1 MSLSDFERC
10 TPSEFSAVAGRW
22 RDHQDGLARR
32 GWERTR
38 FLAAVTLQP
47 YSRKPVRSEDVARF
61 PWDEGNSTSGG
72 APQGPPS
79 TRERMEEIA
88 ARVRRAGSG
97 TDAGHPRQRR
107 RS

>member
-32 GWERTR
+32 DWERTR
-38 FLAAVTLQP
+38 FLAAMTLQP
-47 YSRKPVRSEDVARF
+47 YSRKPVRPEDVARF
-61 PWDEGNSTSGG
+61 PWDDDRNSGG
-72 APQGPPS
+72 GTPQGPPS
-79 TRERMEEIA
+79 TRERMEEMA
-88 ARVRRAGSG
+88 ARVRRAEAG
-97 TDAGHPRQRR
+97 TDAGRPRQRR

>member
-47 YSRKPVRSEDVARF
+47 YSRKPVRPEDVARF

-97 TDAGHPRQRR
+97 MDAGRSRQRR

>member
-22 RDHQDGLARR
+22 RDRQDGLARR
-32 GWERTR
+32 EWERTR
-38 FLAAVTLQP
+38 FLAAVSLQP
-47 YSRKPVRSEDVARF
+47 YSRKPVRPEDVARF

-97 TDAGHPRQRR
+97 MDAGRPRQRR

>member
-22 RDHQDGLARR
+22 RDRQDGLARR

-38 FLAAVTLQP
+38 FLAAVSLQP
-47 YSRKPVRSEDVARF
+47 YSRKPVRPEDVVRF
-61 PWDEGNSTSGG
+61 PWDDGNGVRDA

-79 TRERMEEIA
+79 TRGRMEEIA
-88 ARVRRAGSG
+88 ARVRRAEDG

>member
-32 GWERTR
+32 EWERTR

-47 YSRKPVRSEDVARF
+47 YSRKPVRPEDVARF
-61 PWDEGNSTSGG
+61 PWDESNSAKGG
-72 APQGPPS
+72 TPQGPPS

-88 ARVRRAGSG
+88 ARVRRAGTG
-97 TDAGHPRQRR
+97 TDAGLPRQPR